1 MSGEL
6 LPADWRAVGFVSS
19 QLQLREASFSFN
31 EGVEMER
38 GFSELCW
45 GEGGGGGGGG
55 GVKRATL
62 RLKSGGKGSS
72 NSNRHSHN

>member
-1 MSGEL
+1 MRAIKPNRLMSGEL

-38 GFSELCW
+38 GFSQLCW
-45 GEGGGGGGGG
+45 GGGGGGGG
-55 GVKRATL
+55 GE
-62 RLKSGGKGSS
+62 GSS
-72 NSNRHSHN
+72 VPRYG